1 MFKVKHGL
9 APISVVEIFK
19 PKCTGYKL
27 RNGDFYL
34 PRFETVSYG
43 KHSLRYFGPFLWS
56 KLSNKDR
63 NLPSLNSFKRNIR
76 TRDLSSLVDNNCSCC
91 GLCSS

>member
-1 MFKVKHGL
+1 MN
-9 APISVVEIFK
+9 SVGHSSG
-19 PKCTGYKL
+19 TYQ
-27 RNGDFYL
+27 NYN
-34 PRFETVSYG
+34 
-43 KHSLRYFGPFLWS
+43 SLRYFGPFLWS

-76 TRDLSSLVDNNCSCC
+76 TRDLSSLVDNNCSGC